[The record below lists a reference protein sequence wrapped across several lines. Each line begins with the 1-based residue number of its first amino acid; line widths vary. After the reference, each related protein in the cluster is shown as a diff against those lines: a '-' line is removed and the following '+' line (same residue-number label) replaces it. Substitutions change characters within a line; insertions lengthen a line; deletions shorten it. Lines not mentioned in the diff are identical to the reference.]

1 MEIII
6 HIQKKHS
13 TNVQQHN
20 TEINNNNNNNN
31 NNLILILRNGNS
43 EKNASPIKQILN
55 NQLNFLNFHA
65 HFKAN
70 FSTTRP

>member
-20 TEINNNNNNNN
+20 TEI
-31 NNLILILRNGNS
+31 IGNS
-43 EKNASPIKQILN
+43 GKKCES
-55 NQLNFLNFHA
+55 H
-65 HFKAN
+65 KAN
-70 FSTTRP
+70 PENILTTN